1 MKRLMRR
8 LRKQFRYGEKG
19 FTLIELLV
27 VVAILGILAAIVVP
41 NLTKF
46 IGTGADEAACME
58 LRMVQTAATAY
69 SADTDGTF
77 PTVASFPVAAELDD
91 YFMGGV
97 LALKGTYTIDGDG
110 VVSQSEYP
118 NATPCGEEPPAGT

>member
-46 IGTGADEAACME
+46 IGTGANEAACME

-77 PTVASFPVAAELDD
+77 PATINDNADLND

-97 LALKGTYTIDGDG
+97 DALKGTYDPPTADG
-110 VVSQSEYP
+110 VVTQSAYP
-118 NATPCGEEPPAGT
+118 GTDAGCPPPE

>member
-1 MKRLMRR
+1 MRR
-8 LRKQFRYGEKG
+8 LRKQFRYCEKG

-46 IGTGADEAACME
+46 IGTGADEAACIE
-58 LRMVQTAATAY
+58 LRMVQTGATAY
-69 SADTDGTF
+69 SADTDGNF
-77 PTVASFPVAAELDD
+77 PGSINGNALLDD

-97 LALKGTYTIDGDG
+97 AALKGTYTIAADG
-110 VVSQSEYP
+110 VVSQSAYP
-118 NATPCGEEPPAGT
+118 GTTAGCPSP

>member
-77 PTVASFPVAAELDD
+77 PATIDGNTELDD

-97 LALKGTYTIDGDG
+97 DALRGNYTIAPDG
-110 VVSQSEYP
+110 VVTISDYP
-118 NATPCGEEPPAGT
+118 GATFPLDCQ